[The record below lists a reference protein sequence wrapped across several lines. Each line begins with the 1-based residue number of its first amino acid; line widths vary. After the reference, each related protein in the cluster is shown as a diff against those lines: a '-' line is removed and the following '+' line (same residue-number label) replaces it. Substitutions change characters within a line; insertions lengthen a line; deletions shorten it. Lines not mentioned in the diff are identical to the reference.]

1 MGTLLLLALGAWALF
16 GNKDSN
22 DGATIK
28 SVPAGPPLPPL
39 PVFTTDDVFPEHAKD
54 DVVPEPKKEAPEE
67 VPPSPGT
74 AAAQQA
80 PGEVVHEVVTASPA
94 PAAGPG
100 PVPAVEEHHEEPD
113 MVSTPHDAVA
123 EPVPVAPSP
132 AVQEATAAPGVVVS
146 EVVQSKRSPEQ
157 AARDLASYASQA
169 LADKHGALLGTKAA
183 PSPFV
188 RQAQD
193 DMGITADGIYGPG
206 TRARGEKLGVKM
218 PVRR

>member
-16 GNKDSN
+16 GNKDSKE
-22 DGATIK
+22 ATITSK
-28 SVPAGPPLPPL
+28 PAGPPLPPL
-39 PVFTTDDVFPEHAKD
+39 PVFTADDVFPEHAKD
-54 DVVPEPKKEAPEE
+54 DVVPEPKREEPVE

-80 PGEVVHEVVTASPA
+80 PGEVVHEVVPAAA
-94 PAAGPG
+94 PAAASPG
-100 PVPAVEEHHEEPD
+100 PVPAAVEEHHEEPD